1 MEDETVLE
9 SPESG
14 NRDEGY
20 STMSSDVQIDPLR
33 QGSETNRELEDL
45 KEASDETE
53 NQMLLSI
60 NNTINVE
67 DKTESDIL
75 YIPLNIAFNLN
86 QRNSFPPSKN
96 IFPFQHI
103 IRSFSDS
110 HLCLRLTA
118 SQYIENCFTLS
129 SAISNTPSIQNLKLF
144 TKDRRK
150 KLLKRTNGTCNLL
163 PTSKYSFDKPFDQV
177 SQNRNSWTSNID
189 DQVDGCEY
197 DAEYVQ
203 HWLKLDDTRS
213 SLQQQHRD
221 LLEYDQAELED
232 WSLNLSC
239 EELDDDNW
247 KKMSFNDVVT
257 PGQLSISTL
266 PSIQENNALELE
278 EDVSECLWN
287 NSSYMMENTNGNYT
301 SLLDENDGDSPKR
314 SNNWPYSAIGNT
326 DLLSPVGS
334 WSSIENSEDCS
345 ECFYNKHLSTEND
358 MSKRSSGCGE
368 EPESSSIGIDFT
380 RDFYR
385 LVKFES
391 TKSLASNSSKC
402 LPNNTADNSS
412 SAIKPADTQT
422 YSKHGRE
429 QVLQNVLNYIAE
441 QQKYCFTR
449 EELDS
454 LPPSRPTSEIHEL
467 PAPFADTDFPNVRQK
482 NGVKSIH
489 DLNSTQNEIV
499 SSENDFCDIVIRN
512 ELSLLCNASSDL
524 ETNTQVCEHK
534 PNLTNKLCDNVLCD
548 FSNLEN
554 DADKLHVL
562 KVSQKNEMNKISD
575 IESSGNSRENRKT
588 ESMKKMYCC
597 IKASNETGYVC
608 TLSNGENGFKTCDV
622 NAGNQKDICY
632 DRKKKVSN
640 TKPSLFENVL
650 KLSMKESEPLITV
663 VEEEET
669 CMENSSNQMSDSMTT
684 SVSTI
689 DTVATE
695 IRTDKRKYDKSK
707 IPVPIQSNSKKTV
720 QIQKTPKK
728 LLPVNDSKQD
738 MESTQIASTTGNI
751 IITNGSSPSKSV
763 SFHESATSKDVIE
776 HLNR

>member
-1 MEDETVLE
+1 MNNFVYFSDQSEHVLLEDETVLE

-96 IFPFQHI
+96 LFPFQHI

-118 SQYIENCFTLS
+118 SQYIENCLTLS
-129 SAISNTPSIQNLKLF
+129 SAISNTPSIQNMKVLP
-144 TKDRRK
+144 KDRRR

-163 PTSKYSFDKPFDQV
+163 PASKYSFDQNT
-177 SQNRNSWTSNID
+177 QNRNSWTSNID
-189 DQVDGCEY
+189 DQVDGCEC

-221 LLEYDQAELED
+221 LVEYDQAELED

-287 NSSYMMENTNGNYT
+287 NSSYMIENTNGNYT
-301 SLLDENDGDSPKR
+301 SILGENDTDSLKR

-358 MSKRSSGCGE
+358 TSKRSSGCGE

-402 LPNNTADNSS
+402 LPNCTVDNPS
-412 SAIKPADTQT
+412 SAIKSADTQSH
-422 YSKHGRE
+422 SKHGRE
-429 QVLQNVLNYIAE
+429 QVLQNVINYIAE

-454 LPPSRPTSEIHEL
+454 LPPSRPISEIHEL
-467 PAPFADTDFPNVRQK
+467 PAPFADGDFQNVRPK
-482 NGVKSIH
+482 NGVN
-489 DLNSTQNEIV
+489 LNSTQNEIG
-499 SSENDFCDIVIRN
+499 SSENDLCDIVIRN

-524 ETNTQVCEHK
+524 ETNTVCEHK
-534 PNLTNKLCDNVLCD
+534 PNLTNKLCDNAFYD
-548 FSNLEN
+548 FSNIEN
-554 DADKLHVL
+554 DADKLHTL
-562 KVSQKNEMNKISD
+562 KVNQKNEMNKVSD
-575 IESSGNSRENRKT
+575 IDNCGNSRKT
-588 ESMKKMYCC
+588 EPTKKVFCC
-597 IKASNETGYVC
+597 IKTSNET
-608 TLSNGENGFKTCDV
+608 NAE
-622 NAGNQKDICY
+622 NAGSPKDACY
-632 DRKKKVSN
+632 DRKKKASN
-640 TKPSLFENVL
+640 SKPSLFENVL
-650 KLSMKESEPLITV
+650 KLSMKENEPLITV
-663 VEEEET
+663 VEEEESGL
-669 CMENSSNQMSDSMTT
+669 ENSSNHMSDSMTT

-707 IPVPIQSNSKKTV
+707 IPVLIQSNSKKNV
-720 QIQKTPKK
+720 QTMKK
-728 LLPVNDSKQD
+728 PVITANDV
-738 MESTQIASTTGNI
+738 ETETI
-751 IITNGSSPSKSV
+751 IITGGSSPSKSV